1 MFYALAA
8 ALCCAVLFIVLGAAS
23 LASAGILWAARRM
36 LGGLRPR
43 TGANLMFALRA
54 LPLFLAGLIT
64 LGFALPAFLRFE
76 PRSSGEI
83 MGLRL
88 LILAAC
94 GGLTVCAIS
103 IRCGRVI
110 LATRRARKEW
120 RSHSML
126 VQPEGVPVPVYCS
139 RGPYPLLAVTG
150 VFRPQIFVASTVT
163 QSLSAKELSA
173 AIAHEM
179 THVSSRDNLKR
190 MVLKLTQLPRWLN
203 LFHHSDAA
211 WVNASEIAADEGAIA
226 GGASALDLSSALVK
240 VGRLGTPAPIS
251 SAIAGSHLLPET
263 AESCIAMRV
272 MHLEKLLDDRQR
284 PSRPHNDQGRT
295 YWPVFSLALFIVG
308 YAICLNAV
316 LPWMHE
322 ALELLVR

>member
-8 ALCCAVLFIVLGAAS
+8 ALCCAVLFIVLAATS
-23 LASAGILWAARRM
+23 LASAGILWATRRM
-36 LGGLRPR
+36 LGWLNPR
-43 TGANLMFALRA
+43 TGANLMFALRT
-54 LPLFLAGLIT
+54 LPLFLTGLIT

-83 MGLRL
+83 VGLRL

-103 IRCGRVI
+103 IRYGRII
-110 LATRRARKEW
+110 LATRRARKQW
-120 RSHSML
+120 RSHSTL

-139 RGPYPLLAVTG
+139 HDRYPLLAVAG
-150 VFRPQIFVASTVT
+150 VFRPEIFVASTVT
-163 QSLSAKELSA
+163 QGLTAKELSA

-179 THVSSRDNLKR
+179 AHVSSRDNLKR
-190 MVLKLTQLPRWLN
+190 IVLKITQLPPWLN

-251 SAIAGSHLLPET
+251 NAIAASHLLPET

-272 MHLEKLLDDRQR
+272 MHLEKLLDDEQR
-284 PSRPHNDQGRT
+284 PAQARNDRSRT
-295 YWPVFSLALFIVG
+295 YWPFFSLALLIVG